1 MAGSIS
7 EIGKLST
14 GRHGGECCRPNRLPL
29 GRGCSPQF
37 TRFRVLHQRLS
48 AQTIVTPTHF
58 KPFDEKKFAHRR
70 TDLNPPSCS
79 DFIAAPSRACAAL
92 ASLLAIV
99 HCAGGAGRLLHGA
112 WL

>member
-1 MAGSIS
+1 MAVSIS

-14 GRHGGECCRPNRLPL
+14 GRRGGECCRPNRLPL
-29 GRGCSPQF
+29 GRGCSRIF

-48 AQTIVTPTHF
+48 TQTIVTPTHS

-70 TDLNPPSCS
+70 TGLNPQSWC
-79 DFIAAPSRACAAL
+79 DFIAAPSRACTAL

-112 WL
+112 GL